1 MHFRLLH
8 DYLEEKQLE
17 VELANKNLGELASE
31 PANLRRLTNIG
42 TFRAYG
48 LAYLQQHPE
57 IRQDM
62 SMMVRMMEPGS
73 QGIPVEV
80 YCFTAVTAWTQYE
93 RIQGDVFDHLLSILP
108 EMGLRLYQAPSGAD
122 MIGLTGNNRIGGVLA
137 AASLTSD
144 LTSGVTSGLPPSVS
158 SSESGRLRGELP
170 TV

>member
-1 MHFRLLH
+1 
-8 DYLEEKQLE
+8 
-17 VELANKNLGELASE
+17 
-31 PANLRRLTNIG
+31 
-42 TFRAYG
+42 
-48 LAYLQQHPE
+48 
-57 IRQDM
+57 
-62 SMMVRMMEPGS
+62 MMVRMMEPGS

-137 AASLTSD
+137 AASLASD